1 MCPLSKNSAQ
11 KSLAMEIA
19 SASISMQISMQFN
32 CAHKHEQAQHKGQK
46 CASTSTGKNLEWFAY
61 HLCFY

>member
-1 MCPLSKNSAQ
+1 MCPPSKNSTQ

-32 CAHKHEQAQHKGQK
+32 CAHKHEQAQHKGQI
-46 CASTSTGKNLEWFAY
+46 CTITSTGKRY
-61 HLCFY
+61 